1 MKKIEKYA
9 VLYLALSG
17 KDAEQ
22 ISKELK
28 LSVKSVEKLV
38 ESTQKVVET
47 AIAEKDDSTSVNKPD
62 KFMIKQSVSGKDRG
76 VAIMTQ
82 QASMVG
88 EALMKNV
95 DRTSTRSTD
104 HIFRPKG

>member
-9 VLYLALSG
+9 ILYLALSG

-28 LSVKSVEKLV
+28 LPIKSVEKIV
-38 ESTQKVVET
+38 TDTQKVVET
-47 AIAEKDDSTSVNKPD
+47 VVAEKEGSSNLNKPD
-62 KFMIKQSVSGKDRG
+62 KFMIKQSVAGKDRG
-76 VAIMTQ
+76 IAIMTQ
-82 QASMVG
+82 QASMLG
-88 EALMKNV
+88 DDLMKKI
-95 DRTSTRSTD
+95 DRSSNRSTD